1 MTGVQTCALPILSGR
16 PIDPASRFY
25 FTDEAPGQKFSFGEL
40 FRGDL
45 ATITPLLWLLFVANL
60 MGYFFLLS
68 WTPTVLQAAKIDPQK
83 AALAGVL
90 LQLGGVVAGLVMW
103 WLRLLEKYGLMPVI
117 ALFALAVPTVW
128 GIGVAAGGQ
137 MEGAVF
143 ALQFLA
149 GVCCLGIQFS
159 INALSG
165 IVYPTAARSMG
176 SGMCLGV
183 GRLGSIV
190 GPIVGGALI
199 ARQLAIGSLYGWAAL
214 PFAVGFVVAVILARY
229 YRKPGLA

>member
-1 MTGVQTCALPILSGR
+1 
-16 PIDPASRFY
+16 
-25 FTDEAPGQKFSFGEL
+25 
-40 FRGDL
+40 
-45 ATITPLLWLLFVANL
+45 
-60 MGYFFLLS
+60 
-68 WTPTVLQAAKIDPQK
+68 
-83 AALAGVL
+83 
-90 LQLGGVVAGLVMW
+90 
-103 WLRLLEKYGLMPVI
+103 MPVI